1 MSAQNRMTMFQG
13 CIMGVLLVCLNACSA
28 AVTILGEDK
37 KYCDA
42 NKPLSIECE
51 LNDSTTDIDF
61 RFNHI
66 TVVSCEP
73 LFGCSITDSAYNV
86 TKTDYS
92 YILHTVN
99 NFNATGCGVYQC
111 TDIKSRVCDTVNVT
125 YKKFN
130 IDADNIEEQD
140 LSLTIPTTCVF
151 PSENITVTWF
161 YTIENSTQQLD
172 LESDSSFIKT
182 VNKTDTCSNGTC
194 NAKLAKEKTSFGLKF
209 SETTGQ
215 YVYSVIEVRIVHP
228 SFKDQPS
235 LTYQSLKKYPVKEIK
250 TVPASN
256 PNYVMYA
263 FIVLLLPLL
272 IYLSIHVLIW
282 IKIRDLTLFAFIRNT
297 WTIAWNMSFAREALD
312 DSHFYVLV
320 NGKIVLNSSTKT
332 ITPGDAFAK
341 FDLIYGMAEKP
352 IEMNSVITV
361 KNEKSGATARIFALS
376 RFDFLVKSDDVWLLK
391 LERKKYNEIL
401 MVQKRA
407 EWKYTLYQE
416 MLTECLLFKE
426 FDLQTKQMVAS
437 DFEAICFRD
446 GDDILSPHRT
456 TKDTRI
462 NVEGS
467 ESQQT
472 GAGDKKTSHGLV
484 YFRCIEIEPEE
495 CDDKQTI
502 VEGSKASED
511 VFIITEG
518 AAVATDSADNH
529 IQVQAEYNKFDYL
542 DKSEPEECDD
552 KQSSVEGSETSE
564 DVTIISEGA
573 AVATDS
579 ADNHIRVQA
588 EYNKFDYLGYDVS
601 KTIYRSVIADG
612 PILCAKLCSKYYQTN
627 GSQNWIDVK

>member
-1 MSAQNRMTMFQG
+1 MKHDLQNFPKIMSAQNRMTMFQG

-215 YVYSVIEVRIVHP
+215 YVYSVIEMTVT
-228 SFKDQPS
+228 STFS
-235 LTYQSLKKYPVKEIK
+235 L
-250 TVPASN
+250 
-256 PNYVMYA
+256 M
-263 FIVLLLPLL
+263 
-272 IYLSIHVLIW
+272 
-282 IKIRDLTLFAFIRNT
+282 
-297 WTIAWNMSFAREALD
+297 
-312 DSHFYVLV
+312 
-320 NGKIVLNSSTKT
+320 LNSSTKT

-542 DKSEPEECDD
+542 ERKPKLDRCQIAKLSQVLNSD
-552 KQSSVEGSETSE
+552 QG
-564 DVTIISEGA
+564 
-573 AVATDS
+573 
-579 ADNHIRVQA
+579 
-588 EYNKFDYLGYDVS
+588 YLQKKGDLIS
-601 KTIYRSVIADG
+601 KT
-612 PILCAKLCSKYYQTN
+612 KYKRA
-627 GSQNWIDVK
+627 IVL